1 MCETLKP
8 ASIIF
13 LIVAAAIAIGGFTT
27 MMVAEGIASAEG
39 IELVN
44 RADENG
50 EGNFFT
56 YEYNSSNIGKIKMSV
71 KAAEVNII
79 GNSDRAYIE
88 LINFPDG
95 AYEFSDTNRMVN
107 ISNDT
112 GIASLSGIASAV
124 MNFKGFRSLIN
135 NINIGS
141 LEKTVNIYISNQSPL
156 NIVEI
161 SVEKGNVN
169 IKDCRTAT
177 DYLVT
182 VGEGNVSAE
191 GVVTTSTV
199 ESVVSDGQIRL
210 SNSSMTNLKLVI
222 GSGNIDVSDSSVQV
236 LEASLKEGDFIYK
249 GDSYGAGLD
258 LYTAA
263 GNVRVNGISKGGQG
277 YYKADSADGRKFSVN
292 SVSGDIVFN

>member
-1 MCETLKP
+1 MKP

-56 YEYNSSNIGKIKMSV
+56 YEYNSSNIGKIKVSV

-141 LEKTVNIYISNQSPL
+141 LEKTVNIYISNQCPL

-263 GNVRVNGISKGGQG
+263 GYVRVNGISKGGQG
-277 YYKADSADGRKFSVN
+277 YNKADSADGRKFSVN